1 MDINVIASCL
11 NFAVVLAILA
21 YFGRQP
27 AKDFFKTRSEVL
39 SKSVREAEA
48 IAQAAIRAKAEMEQ
62 KLASAKSEMVARQ
75 REAEES
81 MKKLKQSALAKASQ
95 EAERIHRDSQLL
107 QEGEQVR
114 ARKQLL
120 KELGDDS
127 VAAVRRYLSTSLEDK
142 DKDALVTDYLTRV
155 TAGHAG

>member
-11 NFAVVLAILA
+11 NFAVVLAILG

-48 IAQAAIRAKAEMEQ
+48 IAQAAIRAKSEMAH
-62 KLASAKSEMVARQ
+62 KLATAKTEMVTRH
-75 REAEES
+75 REAEDS
-81 MKKLKQSALAKASQ
+81 MTKLKVAALFKASQ

-107 QEGEQVR
+107 QEGEQLR
-114 ARKQLL
+114 ARKNLL
-120 KELGDDS
+120 KELGEDS
-127 VAAVRRYLSTSLEDK
+127 VAAVRRYLSTSLDDK

-155 TAGHAG
+155 SPGHAG